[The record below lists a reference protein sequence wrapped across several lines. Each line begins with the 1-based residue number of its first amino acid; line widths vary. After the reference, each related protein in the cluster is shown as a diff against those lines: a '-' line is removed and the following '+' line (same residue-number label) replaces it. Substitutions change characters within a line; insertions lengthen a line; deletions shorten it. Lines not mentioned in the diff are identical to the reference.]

1 MLSAVD
7 GAADTAVCRDEVSGL
22 LLRLSAGERSAEDD
36 LIPSV
41 YGDLKRLAAG
51 YLRTERAGH
60 TLQATALVH
69 EAYLKLAGQRRPCWQ
84 DRAHFFAMAARIM
97 RRILTDHARQHR
109 ALKRGA
115 GQVDLPL
122 EDVLLADDEAD
133 TMMQHLD
140 EALHRLATFA
150 PRQAQVVELRFFGGL
165 TEQEIAAHLDIC
177 GRTVKRDWTLARAWL
192 HGELAS

>member
-1 MLSAVD
+1 MLN
-7 GAADTAVCRDEVSGL
+7 AAAGTDEVSGL
-22 LLRLSAGERSAEDD
+22 LLRLSVGERSAEDD

-122 EDVLLADDEAD
+122 EDVLLADDEAS

-140 EALHRLATFA
+140 EALNRLATFA

>member
-7 GAADTAVCRDEVSGL
+7 PAVGTAVCPGEVAGL
-22 LLRLSAGERSAEDD
+22 LLRLSVGERSAEDD

-41 YGDLKRLAAG
+41 YGDLKRLASG
-51 YLRTERAGH
+51 YLRAERAGH

-69 EAYLKLAGQRRPCWQ
+69 EAYLKLAGQRRPGWQ

-122 EDVLLADDEAD
+122 EDVLLADDEAG

-150 PRQAQVVELRFFGGL
+150 PRQALVVELRFFGGL